1 MSTARIVILFLGMVA
16 ILLLGTWGWSEAL
29 NAVNNNPDSG
39 PVLEALA
46 VYGIAICLLI
56 VSIGFPYLVL
66 RYVKQ

>member
-1 MSTARIVILFLGMVA
+1 MGIARIVILLLGMVV

-29 NAVNNNPDSG
+29 NAVKDNPESG

-46 VYGIAICLLI
+46 VYGIATVFLI
-56 VSIGFPYLVL
+56 ISIGFPYLVL